1 MESGK
6 VKRGDFRPIRFLRLD
21 ITMYFRID
29 FRGLLV
35 VLMLWFFVATG
46 TTRAADQYTGNLQ
59 HVLGDVKQGQIQNKL
74 DTKQKI
80 DNVLDGFERLG
91 CDGVRITI
99 FPEGTNPN
107 PEMFDYL
114 YKAAKK
120 RGFKIFAN
128 PAEHSGGRRLALRR
142 WELAPV
148 KDDLQATRVLIK
160 RVQTFAK
167 QYPCDWINPFNED
180 GKSGAAFSGPQIQY
194 IYEKLHR
201 RVGGAKLIGPCTWGI
216 PAAVDV
222 LKKTDIEKY
231 ITVATTHNLG
241 FNHEKWNEFI
251 GLAKSKRL
259 PVWDSEVNT
268 NKKFP
273 DKPNRL
279 TAALKAGVDGLVL
292 YDSWRSFVNINNG
305 QLTKGG
311 IGVRDLILKD
321 PSQAG
326 PDSSDTASNDY
337 QPNEGDLLFQYA
349 PGNQIL
355 NAIADASGDQ
365 FSHCG
370 ILVKKDDGWFVL
382 EAVGTV
388 KETPIKVWRSRS
400 RDKVMQVYRLK
411 APLQKHVPKLIA
423 EARQFLGRP
432 HDFNCRMSDTHFYGA
447 ELVYKSYKNATGKEL
462 GSPMLL
468 KEFEWKPAKEE
479 ILKFEKSIP
488 LQRKIITAEILSRS
502 ADLQRVYSSKKK
514 SENDK
519 TTDEHR

>member
-6 VKRGDFRPIRFLRLD
+6 VKRGDFRPIRFQGPD
-21 ITMYFRID
+21 ITMYFRIA
-29 FRGLLV
+29 FRGLLF
-35 VLMLWFFVATG
+35 VLMLWFLVATR
-46 TTRAADQYTGNLQ
+46 TTLADGQYAGNLQ

-74 DTKQKI
+74 NTKQKV

-91 CDGVRITI
+91 CDAVRITI

-107 PEMFDYL
+107 LEMFDYL

-148 KDDLQATRVLIK
+148 KGDLQATRVLIK

-180 GKSGAAFSGPQIQY
+180 GKSGAAFSAPQIQY

-216 PAAVDV
+216 PAAISI
-222 LKKTDIEKY
+222 LEKTDIEKY

-241 FNHEKWNEFI
+241 FNHEKWDEFVR
-251 GLAKSKRL
+251 LAKGL

-279 TAALKAGVDGLVL
+279 NAALKAGVHGLVL
-292 YDSWRSFVNINNG
+292 YDSWRSFVNIKNG
-305 QLTKGG
+305 QLTKSG

-326 PDSSDTASNDY
+326 PSLSNTASKDY
-337 QPNEGDLLFQYA
+337 QPKEGDLLFQYA

-355 NAIADASGDQ
+355 NAIADANGDQ

-382 EAVGTV
+382 EAVKTV
-388 KETPIKVWRSRS
+388 KETPIKVWQSRS
-400 RDKVMQVYRLK
+400 RDKVMHVYRLK
-411 APLQKHVPKLIA
+411 APLQKHVPKLIS

-432 HDFNCRMSDTHFYGA
+432 HDFSCKMTDSHFYGA
-447 ELVYKSYKNATGKEL
+447 ELIYKSYKNATGKEL
-462 GSPMLL
+462 GSRSVDFFNH
-468 KEFEWKPAKEE
+468 FEW
-479 ILKFEKSIP
+479 L
-488 LQRKIITAEILSRS
+488 
-502 ADLQRVYSSKKK
+502 
-514 SENDK
+514 
-519 TTDEHR
+519 

>member
-1 MESGK
+1 M
-6 VKRGDFRPIRFLRLD
+6 R
-21 ITMYFRID
+21 FRID
-29 FRGLLV
+29 FHDLLF
-35 VLMLWFFVATG
+35 VLMLWLFVAAG
-46 TTRAADQYTGNLQ
+46 VAQADDQYNGNLQ

-80 DNVLDGFERLG
+80 DNVLDGFKRLG
-91 CDGVRITI
+91 CDAVRITI
-99 FPEGTNPN
+99 FPDGTNPN
-107 PEMFDYL
+107 QEMFDYL
-114 YKAAKK
+114 YKSAKK

-128 PAEHSGGRRLALRR
+128 PAEHSGGQRLALRR

-160 RVQTFAK
+160 RVQVFAK
-167 QYPCDWINPFNED
+167 RYPCDWINPFNED
-180 GKSGAAFSGPQIQY
+180 GKSGGAFSGPQIQY

-216 PAAVDV
+216 PAAISV
-222 LKKTDIEKY
+222 LEKTDIEKY
-231 ITVATTHNLG
+231 IAVATTHNLG
-241 FNHEKWNEFI
+241 FNHGKWDEF
-251 GLAKSKRL
+251 GRLAKAKGL

-305 QLTKGG
+305 QLTKSG

-326 PDSSDTASNDY
+326 LALGDTASKDY

-382 EAVGTV
+382 EAVGAV
-388 KETPIKVWRSRS
+388 KETPVKVWQSRS

-411 APLQKHVPKLIA
+411 ASLQKHIPKMIS
-423 EARQFLGRP
+423 EAREFLGRP
-432 HDFNCRMSDTHFYGA
+432 HDFNCKMSDTHFYGA
-447 ELVYKSYKNATGKEL
+447 ELIYKSYKKASSKEL
-462 GSPMLL
+462 GSPLPL
-468 KEFEWKPAKEE
+468 KELDWKPAKDV
-479 ILKFEKSIP
+479 ILKFEKSVP
-488 LQRKIITAEILSRS
+488 LQRKIITAEILTRS
-502 ADLQRVYSSKKK
+502 SDLQRVYSLKKK
-514 SENDK
+514 TQNGD
-519 TTDEHR
+519 